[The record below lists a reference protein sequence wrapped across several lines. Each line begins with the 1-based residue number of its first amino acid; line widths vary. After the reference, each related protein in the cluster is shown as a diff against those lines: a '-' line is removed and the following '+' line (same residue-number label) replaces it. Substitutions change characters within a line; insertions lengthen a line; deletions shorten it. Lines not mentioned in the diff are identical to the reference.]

1 MAWLDILWL
10 VLVLAEPTE
19 EEDVWVLGRRR
30 AGCRWSEVYR
40 YRWRRVT
47 ACARNGSP
55 TGCMLYQMSDGM
67 QSRWKKTDQYGG
79 EKKTKTPCD
88 VMIKK
93 KTPKKLMVE
102 GSLKKMIRP
111 LQTVR
116 NISIS
121 PQPNDY
127 TACWKC
133 EKPAQV
139 QKKNN
144 LLSVALIHFHS
155 ERQYLVL
162 DRVCW
167 YGLTEDSDAGT
178 EQILYTFRSA

>member
-1 MAWLDILWL
+1 MDH
-10 VLVLAEPTE
+10 P
-19 EEDVWVLGRRR
+19 R
-30 AGCRWSEVYR
+30 AACYTRCQ
-40 YRWRRVT
+40 T
-47 ACARNGSP
+47 ACRADEERQIS
-55 TGCMLYQMSDGM
+55 MEE
-67 QSRWKKTDQYGG
+67 

-93 KTPKKLMVE
+93 KNPKKLMVE